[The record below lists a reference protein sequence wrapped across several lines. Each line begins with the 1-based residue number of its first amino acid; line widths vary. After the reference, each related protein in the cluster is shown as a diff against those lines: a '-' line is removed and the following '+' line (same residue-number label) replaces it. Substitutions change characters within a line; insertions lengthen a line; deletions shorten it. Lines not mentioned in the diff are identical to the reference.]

1 MDDLNNNENNQ
12 NNQAGYYPNNS
23 QDPYSANSG
32 FGPVNPYMNNQDGS
46 SFNPYGM
53 ADSNSMPQNP
63 YQNSGEFNPYSLYNS
78 TYPGAENNQN
88 TVQTSDNS
96 QDLNYA
102 QNPNTTVENDN
113 GTFSPFD
120 LSNESSAVPEQST
133 QMQDNQFNQV
143 DASNNQAQTEP
154 MHENQIPQE
163 PVQENQIPQEP
174 IQGNAT
180 SYDPAQE
187 NIQQQFVQNQ
197 GQIRNPILSQGL
209 PTDNGMN
216 NYSQNG
222 SFSNNIDS
230 YNTQPSQDY
239 SFNGSDYTMEFVK
252 AWMGNLYEKAH
263 SKKFNWPAAIFGGI
277 YFLYRKMYLT
287 GILFIIFSSI
297 LNFLMLFLSVKVGV
311 GLMALLPVID
321 IVLLLVYGFGFYPM
335 YRNFV
340 RGKLNKYKQT
350 ITDNSQLVQTASSK
364 GGTSPLAVI
373 LCCIVVP
380 IITSIV
386 FTLFATVGI
395 FNIFKKISGNINTPS
410 NIISDNSIIEDNT
423 DMKSYTFLNQYTIDY
438 DSLTWFFNQSDS
450 SLTKGDYKLT
460 YSGQSIPDL
469 KSSFNVD
476 STTPAGRSSLL
487 STLMSSLQAQAA
499 SMNLTVDVGTSNFVL
514 GVKNYYAYIDVA
526 SDNTLT
532 RYYIILV
539 PEDDILFQFTLETND
554 TSIDYATNIEIVNM
568 LTNISTESS
577 NEEAD
582 DNTISNDT
590 LISNDVSDILSNTP
604 VNEVIS
610 THNTISNTNSLSD
623 MLN

>member
-1 MDDLNNNENNQ
+1 M
-12 NNQAGYYPNNS
+12 
-23 QDPYSANSG
+23 
-32 FGPVNPYMNNQDGS
+32 
-46 SFNPYGM
+46 
-53 ADSNSMPQNP
+53 
-63 YQNSGEFNPYSLYNS
+63 
-78 TYPGAENNQN
+78 
-88 TVQTSDNS
+88 
-96 QDLNYA
+96 
-102 QNPNTTVENDN
+102 
-113 GTFSPFD
+113 
-120 LSNESSAVPEQST
+120 
-133 QMQDNQFNQV
+133 
-143 DASNNQAQTEP
+143 
-154 MHENQIPQE
+154 
-163 PVQENQIPQEP
+163 
-174 IQGNAT
+174 
-180 SYDPAQE
+180 
-187 NIQQQFVQNQ
+187 
-197 GQIRNPILSQGL
+197 
-209 PTDNGMN
+209 
-216 NYSQNG
+216 
-222 SFSNNIDS
+222 
-230 YNTQPSQDY
+230 
-239 SFNGSDYTMEFVK
+239 
-252 AWMGNLYEKAH
+252 
-263 SKKFNWPAAIFGGI
+263 
-277 YFLYRKMYLT
+277 
-287 GILFIIFSSI
+287 
-297 LNFLMLFLSVKVGV
+297 
-311 GLMALLPVID
+311 
-321 IVLLLVYGFGFYPM
+321 
-335 YRNFV
+335 
-340 RGKLNKYKQT
+340 
-350 ITDNSQLVQTASSK
+350 QTASSK

-395 FNIFKKISGNINTPS
+395 FNIFKNISGNINTPS

-526 SDNTLT
+526 SNNTLT
-532 RYYIILV
+532 RYYIILI

-577 NEEAD
+577 DEEAD

-590 LISNDVSDILSNTP
+590 VISNDVSDILSNTP

-610 THNTISNTNSLSD
+610 VRNTISNTNSLSD

>member
-1 MDDLNNNENNQ
+1 M
-12 NNQAGYYPNNS
+12 
-23 QDPYSANSG
+23 
-32 FGPVNPYMNNQDGS
+32 
-46 SFNPYGM
+46 
-53 ADSNSMPQNP
+53 
-63 YQNSGEFNPYSLYNS
+63 
-78 TYPGAENNQN
+78 
-88 TVQTSDNS
+88 
-96 QDLNYA
+96 
-102 QNPNTTVENDN
+102 
-113 GTFSPFD
+113 
-120 LSNESSAVPEQST
+120 
-133 QMQDNQFNQV
+133 
-143 DASNNQAQTEP
+143 
-154 MHENQIPQE
+154 
-163 PVQENQIPQEP
+163 
-174 IQGNAT
+174 
-180 SYDPAQE
+180 
-187 NIQQQFVQNQ
+187 QQQFVQNQ

-209 PTDNGMN
+209 PTDDGMN
-216 NYSQNG
+216 NYQQNG

-287 GILFIIFSSI
+287 GILLII
-297 LNFLMLFLSVKVGV
+297 LTFLMLFLSVKVGA
-311 GLMALLPVID
+311 GLIALLPVIN

-380 IITSIV
+380 IISSLV
-386 FTLFATVGI
+386 LTLLATVGL
-395 FNIFKKISGNINTPS
+395 FNIFKNISGNISTPS

-526 SDNTLT
+526 SNNTLT
-532 RYYIILV
+532 RYY
-539 PEDDILFQFTLETND
+539 
-554 TSIDYATNIEIVNM
+554 
-568 LTNISTESS
+568 STESS
-577 NEEAD
+577 DEEAD

-590 LISNDVSDILSNTP
+590 VISNDVSDILSNTP

-610 THNTISNTNSLSD
+610 ARNTISNTNSLSD